1 MKMLTFICLLLTIG
15 HAQAKNV
22 VLFLGDGMGITTI
35 TAARIYEGQLK
46 GNNGEEN
53 SLSFESFPQVAF
65 VKTYSSDAQIPDS
78 AATMTAIMSGQKTR
92 AGVIGVGPEYP
103 RGDCNA
109 VLQDSAVSL
118 LEMAEA
124 AGFATGLVTTS
135 RITDATPASTYAHAA
150 DRKWENDTA
159 LPSAAKQQ
167 GCTDMAEQLV
177 AFEFGNGIDFIMGG
191 GRSNFL
197 PATQQDPEHA
207 GIYGVR
213 RDNRNLVKEWLEQRE
228 DRVFVWNDQQFQ
240 DLTGGAQV
248 LGLFEPKE
256 MLFEAERSRGNGAE
270 PSLQQMTERAITFL
284 SKKQSANG
292 YFLIVE
298 GARIDHANH
307 NKNPF
312 FAMTDT
318 IAFSDAVRSALSLI
332 DLSNTLVLV
341 TADHSSSLAF
351 TGYPERGMPVLGS
364 LSYPGFSNSGGFGFQ
379 SGHLDQKT
387 PASDNMMS
395 PAQTLSAHAGE
406 DVPAYAIG
414 NGAEMVKGTMEQNL
428 LFDVMKSVLGL

>member
-1 MKMLTFICLLLTIG
+1 
-15 HAQAKNV
+15 
-22 VLFLGDGMGITTI
+22 MGITTI

-46 GNNGEEN
+46 GSNGEEN

-65 VKTYSSDAQIPDS
+65 VKTYSADAQIPDS

-92 AGVIGVGPEYP
+92 AGVIGVGPKYP

-177 AFEFGNGIDFIMGG
+177 AFKFGNGIDFIMGG

-240 DLTGGAQV
+240 DVTGGAQV
-248 LGLFEPKE
+248 LGLFEPK
-256 MLFEAERSRGNGAE
+256 GN
-270 PSLQQMTERAITFL
+270 AI
-284 SKKQSANG
+284 
-292 YFLIVE
+292 
-298 GARIDHANH
+298 
-307 NKNPF
+307 
-312 FAMTDT
+312 
-318 IAFSDAVRSALSLI
+318 
-332 DLSNTLVLV
+332 
-341 TADHSSSLAF
+341 
-351 TGYPERGMPVLGS
+351 
-364 LSYPGFSNSGGFGFQ
+364 
-379 SGHLDQKT
+379 
-387 PASDNMMS
+387 
-395 PAQTLSAHAGE
+395 
-406 DVPAYAIG
+406 
-414 NGAEMVKGTMEQNL
+414 
-428 LFDVMKSVLGL
+428 